1 MINLDKI
8 QSMWQEDCK
17 IDIDNMHEESIKVP
31 QLHSKYHEI
40 LNNLILLRTKAQK
53 IQKSV
58 RHERYEYYS
67 GKADPEVYEKEPFP
81 KKVRD
86 KDALIRYMDADD
98 RVSDANLKVEY
109 YDVMINYTESILKQ
123 ISIVHIKSK
132 IQLNGINSKLDL
144 HDPLN
149 YQKEKRGLCYDRLR
163 TICVS

>member
-67 GKADPEVYEKEPFP
+67 GKADPDVYERAPFP

-123 ISIVHIKSK
+123 ISNRTYQIK
-132 IQLNGINSKLDL
+132 NSIEWHKF
-144 HDPLN
+144 
-149 YQKEKRGLCYDRLR
+149 QAGF
-163 TICVS
+163 T

>member
-86 KDALIRYMDADD
+86 KDAFP
-98 RVSDANLKVEY
+98 VSLSTLDF
-109 YDVMINYTESILKQ
+109 DVTTRDYNYFTAEVTFKYTIYN
-123 ISIVHIKSK
+123 IT
-132 IQLNGINSKLDL
+132 
-144 HDPLN
+144 DPSGNRIDN
-149 YQKEKRGLCYDRLR
+149 YFKK
-163 TICVS
+163 

>member
-17 IDIDNMHEESIKVP
+17 IDIDNMHDESIKIP

-98 RVSDANLKVEY
+98 RVSEANLKVEY

-123 ISIVHIKSK
+123 ISNRTYQIK
-132 IQLNGINSKLDL
+132 NSIEWHKF
-144 HDPLN
+144 
-149 YQKEKRGLCYDRLR
+149 QAGF
-163 TICVS
+163 T

>member
-17 IDIDNMHEESIKVP
+17 IDIDNMHEESIKLP

-67 GKADPEVYEKEPFP
+67 GKADPEVYEREPFP

-98 RVSDANLKVEY
+98 RVSEANLKVEY

-123 ISIVHIKSK
+123 ISNRTYQIK
-132 IQLNGINSKLDL
+132 NSIEWHKF
-144 HDPLN
+144 
-149 YQKEKRGLCYDRLR
+149 QAGF
-163 TICVS
+163 T

>member
-1 MINLDKI
+1 MTDTPTKKEI
-8 QSMWQEDCK
+8 QSK
-17 IDIDNMHEESIKVP
+17 NDNVP
-31 QLHSKYHEI
+31 GATPVEQKKNNRNDRKRNRRGDSKYHEI

-67 GKADPEVYEKEPFP
+67 GKADPDVYEREPFP

-123 ISIVHIKSK
+123 ISNRTYQIK
-132 IQLNGINSKLDL
+132 NSIEWHKF
-144 HDPLN
+144 
-149 YQKEKRGLCYDRLR
+149 QAGF
-163 TICVS
+163 T

>member
-67 GKADPEVYEKEPFP
+67 GKADPEAYEREPFP

-98 RVSDANLKVEY
+98 RVSEANLKVEY

-123 ISIVHIKSK
+123 ISNRTYQIK
-132 IQLNGINSKLDL
+132 NSIEWHKF
-144 HDPLN
+144 
-149 YQKEKRGLCYDRLR
+149 QAGF
-163 TICVS
+163 T

>member
-67 GKADPEVYEKEPFP
+67 GKADPEVYEREPFP

-123 ISIVHIKSK
+123 ISNRTYQSRT
-132 IQLNGINSKLDL
+132 QLNGINSKLDL

-149 YQKEKRGLCYDRLR
+149 YQKEK
-163 TICVS
+163 

>member
-67 GKADPEVYEKEPFP
+67 GKADPEVYEKEPFL

-123 ISIVHIKSK
+123 ISNRTYQIK
-132 IQLNGINSKLDL
+132 NSIEWHKF
-144 HDPLN
+144 
-149 YQKEKRGLCYDRLR
+149 QAGF
-163 TICVS
+163 T

>member
-17 IDIDNMHEESIKVP
+17 IDIDSMHEESIKIP
-31 QLHSKYHEI
+31 QLHSKYHEM
-40 LNNLILLRTKAQK
+40 LNNLILLRTNAQK

-109 YDVMINYTESILKQ
+109 YDVMINYT
-123 ISIVHIKSK
+123 
-132 IQLNGINSKLDL
+132 
-144 HDPLN
+144 
-149 YQKEKRGLCYDRLR
+149 
-163 TICVS
+163 

>member
-67 GKADPEVYEKEPFP
+67 GKADPDVYEREPFP

-86 KDALIRYMDADD
+86 KDAFIRYMDADD
-98 RVSDANLKVEY
+98 RVSEANLKVEY

-123 ISIVHIKSK
+123 ISNRTYQIK
-132 IQLNGINSKLDL
+132 NSIEWHKF
-144 HDPLN
+144 
-149 YQKEKRGLCYDRLR
+149 QAGF
-163 TICVS
+163 T

>member
-8 QSMWQEDCK
+8 QSMWQEECK

-123 ISIVHIKSK
+123 ISNRTYQIK
-132 IQLNGINSKLDL
+132 NSIEWHKF
-144 HDPLN
+144 
-149 YQKEKRGLCYDRLR
+149 QAGF
-163 TICVS
+163 T

>member
-86 KDALIRYMDADD
+86 NDALIRYMDADD

-123 ISIVHIKSK
+123 ISNRTYQIK
-132 IQLNGINSKLDL
+132 NSIEWHKF
-144 HDPLN
+144 
-149 YQKEKRGLCYDRLR
+149 QAGF
-163 TICVS
+163 T

>member
-1 MINLDKI
+1 MINLEKI

-17 IDIDNMHEESIKVP
+17 IDIDNMHEESIKIP

-40 LNNLILLRTKAQK
+40 LNNLILLRTNAQK

-81 KKVRD
+81 KRVRD

-123 ISIVHIKSK
+123 ISNRTYQIK
-132 IQLNGINSKLDL
+132 NSIEWHKF
-144 HDPLN
+144 
-149 YQKEKRGLCYDRLR
+149 QAGF
-163 TICVS
+163 T

>member
-86 KDALIRYMDADD
+86 KDALIRYIDADD
-98 RVSDANLKVEY
+98 RVSEANLKVEY

-123 ISIVHIKSK
+123 LSNRTYQIKNSIEWHKF
-132 IQLNGINSKLDL
+132 QAGF
-144 HDPLN
+144 
-149 YQKEKRGLCYDRLR
+149 
-163 TICVS
+163 T

>member
-53 IQKSV
+53 IQKNV

-86 KDALIRYMDADD
+86 KDALNRYMDADD

-123 ISIVHIKSK
+123 ISNRTYQIK
-132 IQLNGINSKLDL
+132 NSIEWHKF
-144 HDPLN
+144 
-149 YQKEKRGLCYDRLR
+149 QAGF
-163 TICVS
+163 T

>member
-67 GKADPEVYEKEPFP
+67 GKADPEVYEREPFP

-123 ISIVHIKSK
+123 ISNRTYQIK
-132 IQLNGINSKLDL
+132 NSIEWHKF
-144 HDPLN
+144 
-149 YQKEKRGLCYDRLR
+149 QAGC
-163 TICVS
+163 T

>member
-86 KDALIRYMDADD
+86 KDALIRYMDTDD

-123 ISIVHIKSK
+123 ISNRTYQIK
-132 IQLNGINSKLDL
+132 NSIEWHKF
-144 HDPLN
+144 
-149 YQKEKRGLCYDRLR
+149 QAGF
-163 TICVS
+163 T

>member
-40 LNNLILLRTKAQK
+40 LNNLILLRTTAQK
-53 IQKSV
+53 IQKNV

-67 GKADPEVYEKEPFP
+67 GKADPDVYEREPFP

-123 ISIVHIKSK
+123 ISNRTYQIK
-132 IQLNGINSKLDL
+132 NSIEWHKF
-144 HDPLN
+144 
-149 YQKEKRGLCYDRLR
+149 QAGF
-163 TICVS
+163 T

>member
-58 RHERYEYYS
+58 RHKRYEYYS
-67 GKADPEVYEKEPFP
+67 GKADPEVYEREPFP

-123 ISIVHIKSK
+123 ISNRTYQIK
-132 IQLNGINSKLDL
+132 NSIEWHKF
-144 HDPLN
+144 
-149 YQKEKRGLCYDRLR
+149 QAGF
-163 TICVS
+163 T

>member
-1 MINLDKI
+1 MINLEKI

-67 GKADPEVYEKEPFP
+67 GKADPDVYEKEPFP

-123 ISIVHIKSK
+123 ISNRTYQIK
-132 IQLNGINSKLDL
+132 NSIEWHKF
-144 HDPLN
+144 
-149 YQKEKRGLCYDRLR
+149 QAGF
-163 TICVS
+163 T

>member
-1 MINLDKI
+1 MIYLDKI

-53 IQKSV
+53 IQKNV

-67 GKADPEVYEKEPFP
+67 GKADPEVYEREPFP

-123 ISIVHIKSK
+123 ISNRTYQIK
-132 IQLNGINSKLDL
+132 NSIEWHKF
-144 HDPLN
+144 
-149 YQKEKRGLCYDRLR
+149 QAGF
-163 TICVS
+163 T

>member
-86 KDALIRYMDADD
+86 KDALLRYMDADD

-123 ISIVHIKSK
+123 ISNRTYQIK
-132 IQLNGINSKLDL
+132 NSFEWHKF
-144 HDPLN
+144 
-149 YQKEKRGLCYDRLR
+149 QAGF
-163 TICVS
+163 T

>member
-17 IDIDNMHEESIKVP
+17 IDIDNMHEESIKIP

-40 LNNLILLRTKAQK
+40 LNNLILLRTNAQK

-67 GKADPEVYEKEPFP
+67 GKADPEVYEREPFP

-86 KDALIRYMDADD
+86 KDALIRYMDADE
-98 RVSDANLKVEY
+98 RVSESNLKVEY
-109 YDVMINYTESILKQ
+109 YNVMITYTESILKQ
-123 ISIVHIKSK
+123 ISNRTYQIK
-132 IQLNGINSKLDL
+132 NSIEWHKF
-144 HDPLN
+144 
-149 YQKEKRGLCYDRLR
+149 QAGF
-163 TICVS
+163 T

>member
-17 IDIDNMHEESIKVP
+17 IEIDNMHEESIKVP

-67 GKADPEVYEKEPFP
+67 GKADPEVYEREPFP

-123 ISIVHIKSK
+123 ISNRTYQIK
-132 IQLNGINSKLDL
+132 NSIEWHKF
-144 HDPLN
+144 
-149 YQKEKRGLCYDRLR
+149 QAGF
-163 TICVS
+163 T

>member
-53 IQKSV
+53 IQKNV

-67 GKADPEVYEKEPFP
+67 GKADPEVYEREPFP

-86 KDALIRYMDADD
+86 KDALIRYIDADD

-123 ISIVHIKSK
+123 ISNRTYQIK
-132 IQLNGINSKLDL
+132 NSIEWHKF
-144 HDPLN
+144 
-149 YQKEKRGLCYDRLR
+149 QAGF
-163 TICVS
+163 T

>member
-53 IQKSV
+53 IQKNV

-98 RVSDANLKVEY
+98 RVTDANLKVEY

-123 ISIVHIKSK
+123 ISNRTYQIK
-132 IQLNGINSKLDL
+132 NSIEWHKF
-144 HDPLN
+144 
-149 YQKEKRGLCYDRLR
+149 QAGF
-163 TICVS
+163 T

>member
-67 GKADPEVYEKEPFP
+67 GKADPEVYEREPLP

-123 ISIVHIKSK
+123 ISNRTYQIK
-132 IQLNGINSKLDL
+132 NSIEWHKF
-144 HDPLN
+144 
-149 YQKEKRGLCYDRLR
+149 QAGF
-163 TICVS
+163 T

>member
-17 IDIDNMHEESIKVP
+17 IDIDNMHEESIKIP

-67 GKADPEVYEKEPFP
+67 GKADPEVYEREPFP

-123 ISIVHIKSK
+123 ISNRTYQIK
-132 IQLNGINSKLDL
+132 NSIEWHKFQAGFTC
-144 HDPLN
+144 P
-149 YQKEKRGLCYDRLR
+149 
-163 TICVS
+163 T

>member
-67 GKADPEVYEKEPFP
+67 GKADPEVYEREPFP

-123 ISIVHIKSK
+123 ISNRTYQIK
-132 IQLNGINSKLDL
+132 NSIEWHKFQAGCLLYTSPSPRDSCASRM
-144 HDPLN
+144 P
-149 YQKEKRGLCYDRLR
+149 
-163 TICVS
+163 SSA

>member
-40 LNNLILLRTKAQK
+40 LNNLILLRSKAQK

-67 GKADPEVYEKEPFP
+67 GKADPEVYEREPFP

-123 ISIVHIKSK
+123 ISNRTYQIK
-132 IQLNGINSKLDL
+132 NSIEWHKF
-144 HDPLN
+144 
-149 YQKEKRGLCYDRLR
+149 QAGF
-163 TICVS
+163 T

>member
-17 IDIDNMHEESIKVP
+17 IDIDNMHEESIKIP

-53 IQKSV
+53 IQKNV

-67 GKADPEVYEKEPFP
+67 GKADPDVYEREPFP

-86 KDALIRYMDADD
+86 KDALIRYMDADE
-98 RVSDANLKVEY
+98 RVSDTNLKVEY

-123 ISIVHIKSK
+123 ISNRTYQIK
-132 IQLNGINSKLDL
+132 NSIEWHKF
-144 HDPLN
+144 
-149 YQKEKRGLCYDRLR
+149 QAGF
-163 TICVS
+163 T

>member
-67 GKADPEVYEKEPFP
+67 GKADPEVYDRDPFP

-123 ISIVHIKSK
+123 ISNRTYQIK
-132 IQLNGINSKLDL
+132 NSIEWHKF
-144 HDPLN
+144 
-149 YQKEKRGLCYDRLR
+149 QAGF
-163 TICVS
+163 T

>member
-17 IDIDNMHEESIKVP
+17 IDIDNMHEESIKIP

-58 RHERYEYYS
+58 RHKRYEYYS

-123 ISIVHIKSK
+123 ISNRTYQIK
-132 IQLNGINSKLDL
+132 NSIEWHKF
-144 HDPLN
+144 
-149 YQKEKRGLCYDRLR
+149 QAGF
-163 TICVS
+163 T

>member
-67 GKADPEVYEKEPFP
+67 GKADPEVYHREPFP

-123 ISIVHIKSK
+123 ISNRTYQIK
-132 IQLNGINSKLDL
+132 NSIEWHKF
-144 HDPLN
+144 
-149 YQKEKRGLCYDRLR
+149 QAGF
-163 TICVS
+163 T

>member
-8 QSMWQEDCK
+8 QSMWQDDCK
-17 IDIDNMHEESIKVP
+17 IDIDNMHEESIKIP

-67 GKADPEVYEKEPFP
+67 GKADPEVYEREPFP

-123 ISIVHIKSK
+123 ISNRTYQIK
-132 IQLNGINSKLDL
+132 NSIEWHKF
-144 HDPLN
+144 
-149 YQKEKRGLCYDRLR
+149 QAGF
-163 TICVS
+163 T

>member
-67 GKADPEVYEKEPFP
+67 GKADPEVYEGEPFP

-123 ISIVHIKSK
+123 ISNRTYQIK
-132 IQLNGINSKLDL
+132 NSIEWHKF
-144 HDPLN
+144 
-149 YQKEKRGLCYDRLR
+149 QAGF
-163 TICVS
+163 T